1 VQRHA
6 GAVLLAEKVTDG
18 NETNARKFPCDDA
31 CAGFLWLGL
40 FFYWGA
46 SWVKTPKSGNSRGY
60 TFWLVISLLAAI
72 HFALQLSAQILYMQ
86 EDYQRSPWLDVLG
99 FPNRKKTFDKF
110 LVRILNSSCCRRC
123 VLSTCSRSTHKVSPK
138 PTPAFLPREPKLVAP

>member
-1 VQRHA
+1 MITASR
-6 GAVLLAEKVTDG
+6 
-18 NETNARKFPCDDA
+18 
-31 CAGFLWLGL
+31 AGFLWLGL

-46 SWVKTPKSGNSRGY
+46 SWVKTPEDGKSRGY

-110 LVRILNSSCCRRC
+110 LARILRFQLMMFC
-123 VLSTCSRSTHKVSPK
+123 LSLWVEVVCLALLYTRITPK
-138 PTPAFLPREPKLVAP
+138 PM